1 MNFDPGTKGPNDP
14 LDGLVDESRLVV
26 PICEAPSWKPE
37 PFKVAPFYTTK
48 EMAKMLKADPSTL
61 RRWRRL
67 KEPEGPTATR
77 ITDRSWR
84 YYHADF
90 IEWLNKR
97 GQPMDAA

>member
-1 MNFDPGTKGPNDP
+1 
-14 LDGLVDESRLVV
+14 
-26 PICEAPSWKPE
+26 
-37 PFKVAPFYTTK
+37 
-48 EMAKMLKADPSTL
+48 MAKMLKADPSTL

-84 YYHADF
+84 YYHVDF